1 MSGALRA
8 GGFIFLVGA
17 FIETGFSISQK
28 FVTRWAKLAFLGAVA
43 LQARKIYHSLNY
55 FVFPFQLFI
64 FQKITVGHDSDAL
77 LKSRLIVSIRLLR
90 FTPKS

>member
-1 MSGALRA
+1 
-8 GGFIFLVGA
+8 
-17 FIETGFSISQK
+17 
-28 FVTRWAKLAFLGAVA
+28 
-43 LQARKIYHSLNY
+43 LNC

-77 LKSRLIVSIRLLR
+77 LKSRLLVSIRLLR